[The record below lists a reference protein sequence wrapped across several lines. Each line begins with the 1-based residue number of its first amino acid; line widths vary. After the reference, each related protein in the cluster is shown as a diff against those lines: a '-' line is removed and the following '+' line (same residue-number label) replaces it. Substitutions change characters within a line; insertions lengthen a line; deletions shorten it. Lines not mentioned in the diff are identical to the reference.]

1 MTTPR
6 LGIVFTPAHDPARL
20 IDVARAADA
29 AGLDEFWLWED
40 CFSHGGLTTAAT
52 VLASTD
58 RIQVGLGLMPAPLR
72 NVALCAMEVASLHR
86 LFPGRFLAGVGH
98 GVQRWMG
105 QTGARV
111 ASPMTLLDEYSTA
124 LRALLRGD
132 EVTVDGR
139 YVTLDAV
146 RLQWPA
152 PNEPFFLGGTGPK
165 TLRYAASHSDGTL
178 FAAAMSDDEL
188 AESCAEVIAARRS
201 EDHRII
207 APRLVAV
214 GAGADDRIRD
224 EVARWGKSDAHGL
237 AVTGGAADVA
247 REVTRLGQMGITSV
261 VAHPTD
267 DEPDLEGL
275 VEVLGQ
281 TAAAV
286 R

>member
-1 MTTPR
+1 MTR

-20 IDVARAADA
+20 ITAARAAEK
-29 AGLDEFWLWED
+29 AGLHEFWLWED

-52 VLASTD
+52 VLASTE

-86 LFPGRFLAGVGH
+86 LFPGRFLAGAGH
-98 GVQRWMG
+98 GVQHWMG
-105 QTGARV
+105 QVGARV

-124 LRALLRGD
+124 LQALLRGE

-146 RLQWPA
+146 QLQWPA
-152 PNEPFFLGGTGPK
+152 PDEPFFLGGTGPK

-188 AESCAEVIAARRS
+188 AASCAEVSAARRS
-201 EDHRII
+201 ADHRVI

-224 EVARWGKSDAHGL
+224 EVARWGKSDTSGL
-237 AVTGGAADVA
+237 AVTGGAAEVADEVA
-247 REVTRLGQMGITSV
+247 RLGHLGITTV

-275 VEVLGQ
+275 IEVLGQ

>member
-6 LGIVFTPAHDPARL
+6 LGIAFTPAHDPARL

-152 PNEPFFLGGTGPK
+152 PDEPFFLGGTGPK
-165 TLRYAASHSDGTL
+165 TLRYAASRSDGTL
-178 FAAAMSDDEL
+178 FAASMSDDEL
-188 AESCAEVIAARRS
+188 AASCAEVIAARRS
-201 EDHRII
+201 ADHRII

-214 GAGADDRIRD
+214 GADADDRIRD

-237 AVTGGAADVA
+237 AVTGSAADVA

-275 VEVLGQ
+275 IEVLGQ
-281 TAAAV
+281 TAAAL